1 VNHDNYNRKRPRPD
15 TTGTPNPTT
24 SASKCTRAVRIDGTP
39 NYDIER
45 LIDGD
50 WEFVTSGYYDRSE
63 AVYYMDGNRYYK
75 MGDMLEAAEVRYK

>member
-1 VNHDNYNRKRPRPD
+1 
-15 TTGTPNPTT
+15 
-24 SASKCTRAVRIDGTP
+24 VRIDGTP